1 VHDAGAS
8 PPGSEP
14 ASRREQIVRAAVR
27 VFARRGFLQ
36 AEMQEIA
43 DEAGLARTGLYQE
56 FSSKEQLFEVALASV
71 LDAVDEVIA
80 VSRPGRVG
88 GPQALAPVMGAVWDW
103 VEAHE
108 EQARL
113 LYYQMPGATAEA
125 LRLRQ
130 DFDDRH
136 SAAAFVYLTEPGDS
150 GAVAARRWSLT
161 SLVVR
166 STMVMGLSIFALRRA
181 AAPLRE
187 QPAEE
192 LRQAAMDVSVRMMSA
207 ASNR

>member
-1 VHDAGAS
+1 MHDAGAS
-8 PPGSEP
+8 SLGSEP

-36 AEMQEIA
+36 TEMQEIA

-80 VSRPGRVG
+80 VGQARVG

-113 LYYQMPGATAEA
+113 LYHQMPGATAEA

-130 DFDDRH
+130 DFDNRH
-136 SAAAFVYLTEPGDS
+136 SAAAFVYLTEPGDF
-150 GAVAARRWSLT
+150 GAAAARRWSLT

-166 STMVMGLSIFALRRA
+166 STMVMGLSILALRRA
-181 AAPLRE
+181 AGPLRE

-207 ASNR
+207 ASNG